1 MKNTT
6 PFLTGFSALFHGRSK
21 RSVQAVLSGKRHA
34 LLEGGIDIQ
43 QQLRDEIP
51 PDLLEKHSQS
61 ERTRA
66 YPDELVF
73 WAFLLQVSSDDSSC
87 SNAVTHVQQWAADK
101 GLPVPSSNTASYCE
115 ARCQLPVEMLQ
126 AVHRSLCE
134 QLDAN
139 LPERLRWRGLRPLAE
154 DGTSAQMPDTPANRE
169 FWHYP
174 SGPSEG
180 CGFPVVRL
188 GGLVDLSH
196 GGLRDF
202 ACSDLDTS
210 ELRAHEKLQER
221 HLGPGDLLIADRLY
235 SGFEL
240 IAGLRAK
247 GIHFVG
253 RTHQARKID
262 FRKGRKIGPDERV
275 VVWTKPRQAPKGS
288 RLDAAGWE
296 ALPDSMEVR
305 IIRRKGPDRQG
316 KTKVRYVVTTLLDP
330 DAYPADEV
338 ASLYLH
344 RWEIEVRFRDIKTTL
359 GMEMLRTKSPGMVVR
374 EILMHMIVYNLV
386 RLLMLKAGVTCGVN
400 HRRLSFRGVQQVLH
414 SCRKAFDGL
423 GARPILRKV
432 EIQEMWRRIAERFV
446 VERPGRNEPRRVKRR
461 PKCTRWLQKPRHQY
475 FEHFRSDDPPLKILD
490 QAA

>member
-240 IAGLRAK
+240 IA
-247 GIHFVG
+247 
-253 RTHQARKID
+253 
-262 FRKGRKIGPDERV
+262 E
-275 VVWTKPRQAPKGS
+275 
-288 RLDAAGWE
+288 
-296 ALPDSMEVR
+296 
-305 IIRRKGPDRQG
+305 
-316 KTKVRYVVTTLLDP
+316 
-330 DAYPADEV
+330 
-338 ASLYLH
+338 
-344 RWEIEVRFRDIKTTL
+344 
-359 GMEMLRTKSPGMVVR
+359 
-374 EILMHMIVYNLV
+374 
-386 RLLMLKAGVTCGVN
+386 
-400 HRRLSFRGVQQVLH
+400 
-414 SCRKAFDGL
+414 
-423 GARPILRKV
+423 
-432 EIQEMWRRIAERFV
+432 
-446 VERPGRNEPRRVKRR
+446 
-461 PKCTRWLQKPRHQY
+461 Y

-490 QAA
+490 RAA